1 MAVLSRL
8 VALSVSLG
16 SKQPVTIRFIP
27 NIANHILRSGAE
39 VNLKGVVIG
48 NGVCHCSGEQ

>member
-1 MAVLSRL
+1 MAALSRS
-8 VALSVSLG
+8 VALCPSRYNP
-16 SKQPVTIRFIP
+16 QRIRFIP
-27 NIANHILRSGAE
+27 NIASHILRSGAE